1 MHLPVNSQFLQQD
14 SKKKRMAKRLCV
26 TNVTGLLL
34 EHFLWWSSLLVKII
48 FPGLLQKDLFK
59 GGWSSADKFF
69 KQNYCHACHTRFAVF
84 LPLPSCCVS
93 SLIITWRGGG
103 LSGQIHSDKNFL
115 CWLKELDQLN
125 RIWPSFSA
133 CSRCCHSSLLL
144 KQKILYNIMSYM

>member
-1 MHLPVNSQFLQQD
+1 MHLQVNSEFMQQD
-14 SKKKRMAKRLCV
+14 SKKKRMAKHLCV

-34 EHFLWWSSLLVKII
+34 EHFLWWSSLVVKII

-125 RIWPSFSA
+125 RICPSFSA

-144 KQKILYNIMSYM
+144 KQKILYISYM

>member
-1 MHLPVNSQFLQQD
+1 MSFCN
-14 SKKKRMAKRLCV
+14 KTAKRRGWQNACVLQTLQAYYLCI
-26 TNVTGLLL
+26 
-34 EHFLWWSSLLVKII
+34 LWWSSLIVKII

-69 KQNYCHACHTRFAVF
+69 KQNYCYTCHTRFAIF

-93 SLIITWRGGG
+93 SLIITWIGGG

-115 CWLKELDQLN
+115 CWLKEFDQLN

-144 KQKILYNIMSYM
+144 KQKILYISYM

>member
-1 MHLPVNSQFLQQD
+1 MSLCNKTVEDERRGWQNTCMWQTWQ
-14 SKKKRMAKRLCV
+14 ANYLCV
-26 TNVTGLLL
+26 
-34 EHFLWWSSLLVKII
+34 LWWSSLKLMCS
-48 FPGLLQKDLFK
+48 GLLQKDLFK

-69 KQNYCHACHTRFAVF
+69 KQNYCHACHTRFIVF
-84 LPLPSCCVS
+84 FPLPSCCVS

-103 LSGQIHSDKNFL
+103 LSGQIQRDKNFL

-144 KQKILYNIMSYM
+144 KQKILYISYM